1 MLIDDVGVPR
11 RAQSSRE
18 REPRANA
25 EGVHRVDVEVAI
37 GYSFPLRHREGL
49 RCCRGSAIGELSKV
63 GVDHRG
69 HNSLTEVVVAGVE
82 TARVHAELHAV
93 PTASPYEVV
102 IDLPLRDLA
111 ALRIRLIVAADSG
124 EGSVGTAASKHDRKS
139 LLHLRVVVGK
149 KETRIPARAGVEL
162 VDEVGREDVRVS
174 CDSGPLRLRR
184 IGVED
189 WVDGVGVGR
198 LESGVLLVLVPDAV
212 LRADRMVDLEHKQI
226 FLVVVVQRLS
236 ADVRAPASVEE
247 VGSALGSRQQRAAGI
262 ERAREYRRW
271 RSCCAVVEAEHRL
284 VKIDLTRLGGEH
296 CAVNRVRATL
306 GELL

>member
-37 GYSFPLRHREGL
+37 RYSFPLRHREGL
-49 RCCRGSAIGELSKV
+49 RHCRGSAIGELSKV
-63 GVDHRG
+63 GVDHCG
-69 HNSLTEVVVAGVE
+69 HNSFTEVIVAGVE

-93 PTASPYEVV
+93 PTTSPYEVV

-111 ALRIRLIVAADSG
+111 PLRIGLIVAADG
-124 EGSVGTAASKHDRKS
+124 GKESVGASSRQHNRKPFYD
-139 LLHLRVVVGK
+139 LCVVIGK

-162 VDEVGREDVRVS
+162 VDEVRCEDVRVP
-174 CDSGPLRLRR
+174 CDPSPLRLRR

-189 WVDGVGVGR
+189 RVDGVGVRR
-198 LESGVLLVLVPDAV
+198 LEPGILLVLVPDAV
-212 LRADRMVDLEHKQI
+212 LCADRMVDLEHKQI

-236 ADVRAPASVEE
+236 SDVRAPGSVEE
-247 VGSALGSRQQRAAGI
+247 VGTLWVPGSNTPLESSGQESTGVGVP
-262 ERAREYRRW
+262 
-271 RSCCAVVEAEHRL
+271 AV
-284 VKIDLTRLGGEH
+284 
-296 CAVNRVRATL
+296 
-306 GELL
+306 LL